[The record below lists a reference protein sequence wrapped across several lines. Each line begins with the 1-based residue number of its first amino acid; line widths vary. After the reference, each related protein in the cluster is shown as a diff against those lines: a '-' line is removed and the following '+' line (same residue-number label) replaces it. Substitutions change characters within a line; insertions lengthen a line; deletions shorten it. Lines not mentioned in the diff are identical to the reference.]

1 MLESRVL
8 IGSLQTMRAILL
20 AGGKGTRLYPYT
32 VALPKPLVPIDD
44 LPIIEVLLRQLKHY
58 GVGEVTVSIGHLAE
72 ILTAF
77 LGNGSKFGLKLD
89 YVRED
94 FPLGTV
100 GPLKLI
106 TDLPEQFML
115 MNGDVLTDLDY
126 AQFFADHLQSDAEV
140 TIASFQKVVN
150 IDLGVIKSDQ
160 RQVVDYIEK
169 PKLPYEVSMGVY
181 AIRRTALD
189 LLPENKYFDFPMLI
203 KALLAAGRKV
213 RVYPFTGIWLDIG
226 RPSDYEEA
234 QNTFRNMRDRLLPGV
249 R

>member
-1 MLESRVL
+1 
-8 IGSLQTMRAILL
+8 MRAILL
-20 AGGKGTRLYPYT
+20 AGGKGTRLHPYT

-44 LPIIEVLLRQLKHY
+44 LPIIEVLLRQLRHY
-58 GVGEVTVSIGHLAE
+58 GAVDVTVSIGHLAE

-77 LGNGSKFGLKLD
+77 LGNGSKFGLNLD

-106 TDLPEQFML
+106 ADLPEQFLL

-126 AQFFADHLQSDAEV
+126 ARFFQDHLDSGAEV
-140 TIASFQKVVN
+140 SIAAFRKVVN
-150 IDLGVIKSDQ
+150 IDLGLLQTKD
-160 RQVVDYIEK
+160 RWLVDYIEK
-169 PKLPYEVSMGVY
+169 PNVPYEVSMGVY
-181 AIRRTALD
+181 AIRRSALD
-189 LLPENKYFDFPMLI
+189 LLPENRYFDFPMLV

-213 RVYPFTGIWLDIG
+213 RTYPFDGIWLDIG

-234 QNTFRNMRDRLLPGV
+234 QTTFKNLKDRLLPA

>member
-1 MLESRVL
+1 
-8 IGSLQTMRAILL
+8 MRAIVL
-20 AGGKGTRLYPYT
+20 AGGKGTRLRPYT

-58 GVGEVTVSIGHLAE
+58 RIEHVTVSIGHLAE

-77 LGNGSKFGLKLD
+77 LGDGSKLGLRID

-100 GPLKLI
+100 GPLKLVP
-106 TDLPEQFML
+106 DLPDQFLL
-115 MNGDVLTDLDY
+115 MNGDVLTDLDFGR
-126 AQFFADHLQSDAEV
+126 FFVEHERSDAEV

-150 IDLGVIKSDQ
+150 IDLGVIKSED
-160 RQVVDYIEK
+160 RRVVDYIEK
-169 PKLPYEVSMGVY
+169 PNLAYEVSMGVY
-181 AIRRTALD
+181 ALRRSVLD
-189 LLPENKYFDFPMLI
+189 LLPAKQYFDFPMLI

-213 RVYPFTGIWLDIG
+213 RVYPFDGIWLDIG

-234 QNTFRNMRDRLLPGV
+234 QTTFRNRKTQLLPGP